1 MKGEL
6 VAFVDTSVLVYALCA
21 DHPEKQRVAREIV
34 ERGFLEG
41 CFATSTQVLIE
52 VYEILTR
59 HARVTLSPMEALD
72 YIRAL
77 REWPLVEL
85 DTDLATASLSLA
97 EREGLSSWDAAIL
110 ESARRADC
118 LRVLSEGLPAGRVV
132 DGVRIEN
139 PFA

>member
-6 VAFVDTSVLVYALCA
+6 VAFVDTSVLVYALAA

-52 VYEILTR
+52 VYETLTR
-59 HARVTLSPMEALD
+59 HAVVKLSPMEALD

-85 DTDLATASLSLA
+85 DTDLATAALSLG

-118 LRVLSEGLPAGRVV
+118 LRVLSAGLPAGRVV
-132 DGVRIEN
+132 DGIRIEN